1 MGRYAILK
9 KEFSFLEVEYG
20 FEANMRQEHGGY
32 YFITWTN
39 GKRNI
44 LVLYD
49 DQTDVRKESPVWIRI
64 YDTYC
69 FGTAYD
75 DVDVYREELNI
86 AHGSPKERIRYAA
99 NWLREAIERGVVRIE

>member
-20 FEANMRQEHGGY
+20 FEVNMRQEHGGY
-32 YFITWTN
+32 CFITWTN

-49 DQTDVRKESPVWIRI
+49 DQTDVRKESPGYTMRI
-64 YDTYC
+64 ASGRLMMMWTC
-69 FGTAYD
+69 TG
-75 DVDVYREELNI
+75 RN
-86 AHGSPKERIRYAA
+86 
-99 NWLREAIERGVVRIE
+99 